1 MQASSTDLK
10 HVRAPAKSEERQETL
25 HFFQVAFHRT
35 STHFFI
41 EKTTKTTV
49 FVQHKAIIGQA
60 WSGINDYL
68 SHTSN

>member
-41 EKTTKTTV
+41 EKNNKNCSICSA
-49 FVQHKAIIGQA
+49 Q
-60 WSGINDYL
+60 
-68 SHTSN
+68 SHHWTGMVGHQ